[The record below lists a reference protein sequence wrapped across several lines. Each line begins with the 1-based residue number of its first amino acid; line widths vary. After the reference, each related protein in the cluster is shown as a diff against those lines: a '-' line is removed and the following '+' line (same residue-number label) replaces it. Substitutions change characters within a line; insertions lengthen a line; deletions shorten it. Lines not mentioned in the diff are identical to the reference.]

1 MWLRN
6 VLFLGLVGGGVFALG
21 SNLMPPRQPNT
32 VTHFDASAYQAP
44 EFRAAVEG
52 VDAAFR
58 QQWAEQGLRTAP
70 VASDLAIARRL
81 ALGLMGT
88 VPSLEEVRQL
98 ERLPADERL
107 PWWLE
112 HVLQD
117 RRFADYFAERFAR
130 ACVGTE
136 DGPFIFYRRRRF
148 VGWLGDQ
155 FAQNR
160 PYDQLVRDLIT
171 AEGLWTDRPATNFVS
186 VTVQP
191 DNKNQPDPVRL
202 AGRVTRAFL
211 GLRLDCAQCHNHPF
225 AEWKQSDFQGVAAF
239 FGQTHLGFTGIHDGP
254 RRGGEVSEERFGKF
268 APAAHD
274 SDEYQVEDRKT
285 GQKKDVAP
293 RVPFAPEL
301 LPDDSSRRRQLACWI
316 TDPKN
321 PYFARAAVNR
331 VWALMTGRPLV
342 EPVDNLESGAP
353 VPPALQLLADDF
365 TAHDFD
371 LHRLIRVIASTTVYR
386 LDSAAEHE
394 ITEAEDAAWAAFPM
408 TRLRPEQVVGSV
420 LQASSVTTIDSESHI
435 LFRLARLGQ
444 QAEFVKRYGDN
455 GDDEFDGRGGTIPQ
469 RLLMMNGTLTHEKTK
484 EGPFNAATQI
494 GWMAPDDAR
503 AVEVA
508 YLAVLTRRPT
518 PEEAAHFEPFL
529 ADAQLKRSERLEDL
543 FWALLNST
551 EFSVISLHSTFD
563 RGILPA
569 SRTFGPCREST
580 PCQPPIPISDSAP
593 PNSPKATASAA
604 RRRPATAG

>member
-6 VLFLGLVGGGVFALG
+6 LLFLGLLGGGALALG
-21 SNLMPPRQPNT
+21 KNLMPPRQT
-32 VTHFDASAYQAP
+32 TAVTHFDAGAYHTS
-44 EFRAAVEG
+44 EFRAAVES
-52 VDAAFR
+52 VDASFR
-58 QQWAEQGLRTAP
+58 RQWAEQGLRTAP
-70 VASDLAIARRL
+70 AASDLAVARRL

-107 PWWLE
+107 PWWIE
-112 HVLQD
+112 HILQD

-136 DGPFIFYRRRRF
+136 QGPFVFYRRRRF
-148 VGWLGDQ
+148 VTWLGDQ

-160 PYDQLVRDLIT
+160 PYDQLVRDLVT
-171 AEGLWTDRPATNFVS
+171 SEGLWTDRPATNFVS

-225 AEWKQSDFQGVAAF
+225 AEWKQTDFQGLAAF
-239 FGQTHLGFTGIHDGP
+239 FGQTNLGFTGIHDGA
-254 RRGGEVSEERFGKF
+254 GEYEM
-268 APAAHD
+268 
-274 SDEYQVEDRKT
+274 EDRKT
-285 GQKKDVAP
+285 GDKTPVAP
-293 RVPFAPEL
+293 RVPFAREL
-301 LPDDSSRRRQLACWI
+301 LPEDGSRRRRLADWI

-353 VPPALQLLADDF
+353 LPPALQLLADDF
-365 TAHDFD
+365 AAHGFD
-371 LHRLIRVIASTTVYR
+371 LRRLIRVIACTEVYR

-420 LQASSVTTIDSESHI
+420 LQASSVTTIGSESHI

-444 QAEFVKRYGDN
+444 ENQFVQRYGDN
-455 GDDEFDGRGGTIPQ
+455 GDDEFDGHGGTIPQ
-469 RLLMMNGTLTHEKTK
+469 RLLMMNGEVVHEKTK
-484 EGPFNAATQI
+484 ENVFNAATQI
-494 GWMAPDDAR
+494 AWMAPDDPR

-508 YLAVLTRRPT
+508 YLSVLTRRPT
-518 PEEAAHFEPFL
+518 PEEAAHFEAFL
-529 ADAQLKRSERLEDL
+529 ADPAAAANFPKSALESTPPRRTIPDLKRTQRLEDL
-543 FWALLNST
+543 YWALVNST
-551 EFSVISLHSTFD
+551 EFSWNH
-563 RGILPA
+563 
-569 SRTFGPCREST
+569 
-580 PCQPPIPISDSAP
+580 
-593 PNSPKATASAA
+593 
-604 RRRPATAG
+604 